1 MSIYRVSTNTPNE
14 NGVFNLG
21 NRQYMMDKVQNQIST
36 GKKHRLPSE
45 SPVDVTQAMTFH
57 SKIFKINQLERNIND
72 IAAER
77 GLAESKMG
85 STIDMLQRVR
95 ELAVQGSNGTYL
107 AEDRQAMAMEV
118 DQILRNLV
126 LEGNAK
132 YKGNYLFSGHQ
143 KYTKPFEVIE
153 GAVRG
158 AERSMITEIK
168 YLGDSGT
175 HMREIDF
182 NEYASATPAG
192 SQLFWAE
199 QFHVQSK
206 VNTADFRM
214 EQDSAVMIDGVRIE
228 FEQGDNIYAVMD
240 KINKSDAAVNA
251 SVDIQSGGLIIK
263 STFPHRVEMAD
274 IEGGQ
279 LLQNLGIIEEGYA
292 FGPDNYSKDADVFG
306 GSVFDVLI
314 GLRDAMIQ
322 DNPEDIGGRYL
333 GGIDGAIENLTYNM
347 AQTGAL
353 QNRLDYLTTRLGDDK
368 MVYSE
373 TMSKIEDVDMADA
386 LTDLAA
392 LDFAHK
398 AALSSMA
405 KITKSSLMDYL
416 R

>member
-107 AEDRQAMAMEV
+107 AEDRKAMAMEV

-263 STFPHRVEMAD
+263 STFPHRVELAD